1 MELTW
6 NLKHLYIN
14 NKEWENDIAVLTN
27 KLNELGR
34 LVDASTNTSESLKQ
48 FLKEFLS
55 TYKIIERSYC
65 YKRRCIDLDSSN
77 NDAKEEFTVIL
88 NLYGEYQEIENKFHK
103 LLLENKEVISK
114 WINNELLYYKRY
126 VELIFR
132 KNDHLIEDT
141 SIFKEY
147 QLELKRIK
155 DKYQSIINNLHFG
168 MVIIDGEEIEITREN
183 FDRLMLQSD
192 KDTKKQIYETYNN
205 AFKECYEEIGN
216 LYIAKLKN
224 DIKLSSNE
232 RYSSL
237 LDKKLFELELSPN
250 MLDNLIE
257 VINDNLATY
266 QEYLKTIQEELGSS
280 KLEIFDLYTK
290 TSESKIEVP
299 FEKAIQIAQE
309 SLSIFGSEYLSIIN
323 QMLDEGWVDVYPKD
337 NKRLMPSTSISYNG
351 VPYVLMNYRNN
362 FNSLKTYIHEI
373 GHAVN
378 VYLSKNKNNIEY
390 FEFSLFI
397 TEVVAKVNELLF
409 FDYVTTSS
417 EDEKER
423 ELYLKNI
430 ISTMIN
436 SIYSQMQL
444 TEFEHT
450 IIKMLENNEEVTPNT
465 LNKVYES
472 IYFKYCNNMIEY
484 NEFIKYG
491 WCKVQHL
498 VLQETYYLYQYT
510 LGLALSSF
518 IVKRIKDKEI
528 SVKEYYEFLSLGNTL
543 STEDSLLKLGIN
555 IYDKEYIKNAISNI
569 ENKIKELKKQ

>member
-14 NKEWENDIAVLTN
+14 NKEWEKDIAVLNN

-126 VELIFR
+126 IELIFR

-192 KDTKKQIYETYNN
+192 KNTKKQIYETYNN

-417 EDEKER
+417 EDEKEK
-423 ELYLKNI
+423 ESYLKNI

-510 LGLALSSF
+510 LGLALSSS